1 MGLMY
6 ASIGLMI
13 TTEIA
18 IFCCSVGR
26 KHPYNLIAL
35 ALFTLGEAYMVS
47 FISALVADANG
58 GAVVVMAVCMT
69 TSKIYLKN

>member
-1 MGLMY
+1 MY

-13 TTEIA
+13 ATEIT

-26 KHPYNLIAL
+26 KHPYNLVAL
-35 ALFTLGEAYMVS
+35 GLFTLGEAYMVS
-47 FISALVADANG
+47 FISAIVADANG

-69 TSKIYLKN
+69 VSILYLKN

>member
-13 TTEIA
+13 ATEIA

-35 ALFTLGEAYMVS
+35 GLFTLGEAYMVS
-47 FISALVADANG
+47 FISAIVADANG
-58 GAVVVMAVCMT
+58 GAVVIMAVCMT
-69 TSKIYLKN
+69 VSKYLS